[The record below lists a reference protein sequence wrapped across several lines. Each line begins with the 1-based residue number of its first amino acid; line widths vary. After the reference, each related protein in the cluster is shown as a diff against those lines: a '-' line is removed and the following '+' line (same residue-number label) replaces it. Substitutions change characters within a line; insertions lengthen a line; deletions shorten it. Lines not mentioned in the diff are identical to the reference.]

1 MVADLEEC
9 KQGALEVWVR
19 EEFIVP
25 ESPERAECSSSVP
38 TYGKTKTQ
46 LHSRLACIAYSWRT
60 LIWIHF

>member
-25 ESPERAECSSSVP
+25 ESPERVEMKVE
-38 TYGKTKTQ
+38 
-46 LHSRLACIAYSWRT
+46 I
-60 LIWIHF
+60 